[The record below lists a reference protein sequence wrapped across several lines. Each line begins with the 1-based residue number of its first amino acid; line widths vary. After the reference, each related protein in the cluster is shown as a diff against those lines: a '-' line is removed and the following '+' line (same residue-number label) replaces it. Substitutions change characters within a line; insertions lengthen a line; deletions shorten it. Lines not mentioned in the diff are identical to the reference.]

1 MGGWVGGGA
10 PEYCSSLQ
18 QGRAEQI
25 HGRDEQC
32 CRSVQGSYMALR
44 CGTGQNLQPCHFRE
58 GWQAL
63 WAGQALIRATL
74 RLQTYF
80 YLGRVLQS

>member
-1 MGGWVGGGA
+1 MDGWEGGRQSTAVV
-10 PEYCSSLQ
+10 CSRAGQ
-18 QGRAEQI
+18 AEQI